1 MSDIKVDPR
10 FAAFEAEM
18 DKSVGQNDDNQTVTQ
33 WIDTGNPELNR
44 IISGKYDGGIPVGRL
59 METFGESSTGKTAI
73 ATKCMVQAQKMGGA
87 AIFVDWEC
95 SFDVNLAEGFGLDT
109 SKRSRWVY
117 IKPDTWETGC
127 TKAIQAVQLMR
138 KHKVIADD
146 APILVVADSIAAA
159 IPQSQL
165 YDAKGNVREM
175 DSYTMN
181 DTTALAR
188 ATTNLKVV
196 ARYAEMLNA
205 TFWFLNQM
213 RLKPGVSFGDPR
225 TTPGGK
231 SMEFYASV
239 RLALGRQKIMD
250 KTSEGDKEF
259 VGQNITVQTVKNKLT
274 RPFQECNLRLMYD
287 EIGCAN
293 FDHIASTLDLLI
305 SKGWVD
311 YSKPYVTWTDGKK
324 YYVKAL
330 VKHLNEQEDGLEQLK
345 AFLPKEV
352 EDKNAA

>member
-1 MSDIKVDPR
+1 MDAKLSPKFDSFLSDL
-10 FAAFEAEM
+10 
-18 DKSVGQNDDNQTVTQ
+18 DKTVGKNDDNQAVTS

-59 METFGESSTGKTAI
+59 LETFGESSTGKTAI
-73 ATKCMVQAQKMGGA
+73 ATKCMVQAQKMGGC

-95 SFDVNLAEGFGLDT
+95 SFDVNLAEGFGLST
-109 SKRSRWVY
+109 ERPYWIY
-117 IKPDTWETGC
+117 IKPDTWESGNS
-127 TKAIQAVQLMR
+127 KAIAAAQLIR
-138 KHKVIADD
+138 KHKVIPDD
-146 APILVVADSIAAA
+146 APILVVCDSIAAA
-159 IPQSQL
+159 IPQSVL
-165 YDAKGNVREM
+165 YDAKGNIREM
-175 DSYTMN
+175 DTHTMH

-188 ATTNLKVV
+188 ATGNLKLV

-205 TFWFLNQM
+205 TFWYLNQM

-231 SMEFYASV
+231 AMEFYASV

-250 KTSEGDKEF
+250 KTSEGEKEF

-287 EIGCAN
+287 DIGCAN
-293 FDHIASTLDLLI
+293 FDHVASTLKLLI
-305 SKGWVD
+305 DKGWVT

-324 YYVKAL
+324 YYEKAL

-345 AFLPKEV
+345 ALLPKSE
-352 EDKNAA
+352 EDKDAA